1 MQIYN
6 NSKTQGQIVMQD
18 NLNYKIKIL
27 NKTVKP
33 NKLNMKYEI
42 GNRKRRFTW
51 PEGRD
56 TREQNEQYD
65 ASTPNIILFRIPK
78 LKRIHLYNNKMKKTP
93 TVA

>member
-42 GNRKRRFTW
+42 GNRKRRFT
-51 PEGRD
+51 
-56 TREQNEQYD
+56 
-65 ASTPNIILFRIPK
+65 
-78 LKRIHLYNNKMKKTP
+78 
-93 TVA
+93 